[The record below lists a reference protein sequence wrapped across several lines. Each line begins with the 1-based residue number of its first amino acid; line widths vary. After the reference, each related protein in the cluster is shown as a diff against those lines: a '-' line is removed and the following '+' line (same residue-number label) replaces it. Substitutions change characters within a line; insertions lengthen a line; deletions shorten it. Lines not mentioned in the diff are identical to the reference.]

1 MPAATR
7 AAQLA
12 QRAQG
17 DHTGAAGDLRRAVSL
32 YNALPSPRGADWF
45 SLACARAALAGQA
58 RFARSGVTA
67 AEAAGAGGRGHGCSA
82 PGRPHGHADPQTF
95 RTEEALDPLRS
106 RSDFQ
111 HLMLDLAFP
120 AEPFDRSERP

>member
-1 MPAATR
+1 M
-7 AAQLA
+7 LA
-12 QRAQG
+12 RRAQG

-32 YNALPSPRGADWF
+32 YDALPSPRGADWF
-45 SLACARAALAGQA
+45 CLACAHAALAGQA
-58 RFARSGVTA
+58 GFARSGVTA
-67 AEAAGAGGRGHGCSA
+67 AEAAGAEDAAMVALLRAVRMGMR
-82 PGRPHGHADPQTF
+82 DPQTF

-120 AEPFDRSERP
+120 AEPFVRPE